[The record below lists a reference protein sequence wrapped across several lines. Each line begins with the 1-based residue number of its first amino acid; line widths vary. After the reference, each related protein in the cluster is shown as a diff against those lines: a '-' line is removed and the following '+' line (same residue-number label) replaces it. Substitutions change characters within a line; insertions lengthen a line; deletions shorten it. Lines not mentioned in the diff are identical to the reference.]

1 MYNRTV
7 LVMVN
12 LRTLLT
18 YTNSFELYVHGKLI
32 DIDAMDNPCG
42 RRI

>member
-18 YTNSFELYVHGKLI
+18 YTNSFELSVHGKVI
-32 DIDAMDNPCG
+32 NTVYMDNPYG
-42 RRI
+42 QST